1 MVSANLATYTPTF
14 LPNLTKYLPPI
25 SAPDFFFS
33 VYIKAF
39 QCFKVGDLL
48 KRRPRKLENHNKLSK
63 LALTSYET
71 GAGPRYKSFRTTGF
85 I

>member
-48 KRRPRKLENHNKLSK
+48 KGDQENWRIITSCLSSPLHLMK
-63 LALTSYET
+63 QEQEQ
-71 GAGPRYKSFRTTGF
+71 
-85 I
+85 

>member
-48 KRRPRKLENHNKLSK
+48 
-63 LALTSYET
+63 
-71 GAGPRYKSFRTTGF
+71 
-85 I
+85 